1 LQESSGISQL
11 SVVIEILARCEM
23 KHKYG
28 VAKNIR
34 NLLLTSLINLF
45 KYDSPELAELL
56 QSWILDLKY
65 TGSMARCRL
74 D

>member
-1 LQESSGISQL
+1 
-11 SVVIEILARCEM
+11 M